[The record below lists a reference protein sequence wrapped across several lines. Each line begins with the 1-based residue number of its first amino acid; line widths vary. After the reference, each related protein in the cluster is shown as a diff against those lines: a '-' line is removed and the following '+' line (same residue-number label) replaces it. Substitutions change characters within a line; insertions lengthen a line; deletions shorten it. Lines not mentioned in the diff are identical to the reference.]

1 MTNQYKRF
9 TRDASNKKLGGVCS
23 GIARYLGVDPVLM
36 RAVFLVALICFGAGI
51 LAYLILWLLMSE
63 E

>member
-1 MTNQYKRF
+1 MSNQYKRF

-23 GIARYLGVDPVLM
+23 GIARYFGVDPVLM
-36 RAVFLVALICFGAGI
+36 RAIFLVALICFGVGV
-51 LAYLILWLLMSE
+51 LAYLVLWLLMSE

>member
-1 MTNQYKRF
+1 MNNQYKRF

-23 GIARYLGVDPVLM
+23 GLARYFGVDPVLI
-36 RAVFLVALICFGAGI
+36 RAIFLAALICCGAGI
-51 LAYLILWLLMSE
+51 VLYLILWLLMSE